1 MNDELL
7 SKIIT
12 LSLKTDLPSDAP
24 QPKDP
29 QPSSTL
35 PADSILPS
43 FLLKDYQDDQAAV
56 NDSTTNNDGD
66 MDFEGSEQSQDNN
79 SVPPPSTQHTIKK
92 QLAPPQ
98 RRQLCAPITHKFCSL
113 DNTAQ
118 LSRQVIL
125 DTANTFSNAYGSMN
139 YNNPHNHL
147 QQGQA
152 LYAPT
157 RTQLSMNN
165 FTNSFQNFGVAYNMQ
180 PPQQPQT
187 NTFMYNT
194 PSAFNYTQQPQT
206 FTNVAAAAATSTSAQ
221 PAVST
226 QLHHHQH
233 QQHHTVHQPQM
244 PQQRLNSFNIMDNNN
259 TSIPMRQVLHSPT
272 KNHNHNQSQNSFPL
286 SRGYLVGLNPQFA
299 GQSDTLTS
307 SSSTTTTNANAVSLS
322 PNINNNNNINTTS
335 TTTTTLNLKKVSNS
349 ISSSK
354 KNKKK
359 VQKKSTTDTD
369 SLSISNLLK
378 LPENELYSFI
388 ITQKGSRKVQ
398 NILKKVTENEV
409 DLLISKLSP
418 HFSDIMI
425 DKYGNY
431 FSQRLIQICSPNQRV
446 EILKAIKTR
455 FTEIAI
461 NSFGTHPLQ
470 SLIEIVNMPKERE
483 ILLHCIEGNELELSL
498 DSKGTHVIQKF
509 ILCSTETERNN
520 VDMNILNH
528 LPKLIN
534 DSFGVCVLIKLIK
547 HTNNKLI
554 KETIAKY
561 ISDNNAL
568 SFIQNPY
575 ANYVVQ
581 SLFNQ
586 NDIHLCNEIINTIVD
601 HFFSLSMQKF
611 SSNVVENCIRYSEE
625 KYVKKIYKDILSTG
639 KLGSMLN
646 NTYGNFVIE
655 KLIGRLTRE
664 EKGEMIKEITKIGKE
679 KNLSNT
685 IMNLLYK

>member
-12 LSLKTDLPSDAP
+12 LSLKTDLPSDVP
-24 QPKDP
+24 QPKEP
-29 QPSSTL
+29 QTPSTL

-66 MDFEGSEQSQDNN
+66 MDFEGSELSQDNN
-79 SVPPPSTQHTIKK
+79 TQPPSQHVIKK
-92 QLAPPQ
+92 QLAPPN
-98 RRQLCAPITHKFCSL
+98 RRQLCAPLNHKFCSL

-125 DTANTFSNAYGSMN
+125 DTANTFSNAYGMN
-139 YNNPHNHL
+139 YNNPQNHL

-165 FTNSFQNFGVAYNMQ
+165 FSNSFQNFNMAYNIQ
-180 PPQQPQT
+180 PTQQPQT

-194 PSAFNYTQQPQT
+194 PAFNYTQQPQT
-206 FTNVAAAAATSTSAQ
+206 FTNIATTTTTQPPVSTLPSSV
-221 PAVST
+221 PT
-226 QLHHHQH
+226 QLHHP
-233 QQHHTVHQPQM
+233 VHQPQM
-244 PQQRLNSFNIMDNNN
+244 PQQRINSFNIMDNNN
-259 TSIPMRQVLHSPT
+259 NTSIPIRQILHSPT

-299 GQSDTLTS
+299 NHSNNPTDTVTS
-307 SSSTTTTNANAVSLS
+307 TNANATSS
-322 PNINNNNNINTTS
+322 STSS
-335 TTTTTLNLKKVSNS
+335 TTNNVNSTTLNLKKVSNS

-359 VQKKSTTDTD
+359 VQKKSTTDSD

-378 LPENELYSFI
+378 LPETELYSFI

-446 EILKAIKTR
+446 EILKSIKTR

-509 ILCSTETERNN
+509 ILCSTENERNN

-586 NDIHLCNEIINTIVD
+586 NDIYLCNEIINTIVD